1 MLTGIDDFYIQGKG
15 MNTKKDSNSTIPSI
29 PLAVVGIGSL
39 FPKAANK
46 STFWANIKN
55 KVDAITDVPE
65 THWRISDHYDLDP
78 KRADHTYGKRG
89 GFLDAVD
96 FNPLEFNIQPNIL
109 EAIDTSQL
117 LGLIAAREAL
127 RDAGYDP
134 AGEFARERVSV
145 LLGVTGALEM
155 VIPLGAR
162 LGYPIWKKALLD
174 SGVPTDVADEVV
186 ERISSAYVPW
196 QENSFPGLLGNVVAG
211 RISKQFNLGGSNS
224 VVDAACGSS
233 LSAVHMAAM
242 ELACGHADMV
252 ITGGIDTFNDIFMYT
267 CFSKTPALSPTNRV
281 CPFDESSD
289 GTLIGEGLG
298 LITLKRLEDAER
310 DGDHIYAVIKSVGS
324 GSDGKG
330 GAIYE
335 PSVRGQVRTLR
346 NAQKLAGIEPHDI
359 GLIEAHGTGTK
370 VGDATEIKALREVF
384 GESDGTPWCALGS
397 VKSQIGHAKAAAGAA
412 GLIKT
417 ILALHTKTLPPTINV
432 EKPQDVITAG
442 NTPFY
447 VNTETRPWVA
457 SSDKP
462 RRAGVSAF
470 GFGGSNFHC
479 ILEEYRH
486 QKRFCDWDG
495 APQILAWSAPGAA
508 ELKTAIEHSM
518 AQLPQEP
525 GTEDIRQF
533 GATTRAAF
541 DPGEAQRLCCCIDD
555 PARTH
560 EILLQ
565 ALTLV
570 EGDKEHAFTP
580 GGIYYSATSPVAA
593 TDAKTGVLFPGQGAQ
608 YPHMLRDLA
617 CHAPEMLEELELADA
632 TLHLEEKKK
641 LSNLIYPHSI
651 FNKAE
656 EDAATQNLQATQHAQ
671 PSIGAV
677 SFGAWRYLQRYG
689 LKAKAFAGHSYG
701 ELTALCA
708 AHSYMPTDLYQL
720 SHLRGSLMRGDGSDK
735 GTMLAVSAPLE
746 KIEKLIVQEDLDLI
760 IANKNTP
767 QQGVLSGARSEIE
780 RAAKACKK
788 AGMRCIPLDV
798 AAAFHSSLVANASVP
813 FRTELDRIEIRTP
826 ETHVYANKSGALYP
840 SKSDEIRTLLAEQIA
855 SPVEFVRQIEQMHA
869 DGITTFVEIGPGA
882 RLSGMVKKILPQD
895 VHIVTLDASNG
906 KRNGMSDVA
915 RCLAQLAA
923 LGLPL
928 KLKRWDEDFAH
939 ACLENPQQEDK
950 KPRMSIKICGANY
963 VKERDPIPPSTR
975 TLVDEGKFAAAEG
988 GIQTDHSRTE
998 SARPAHEQHVQK
1010 YHSNPVTPPTSGATE
1025 KISASTSASLQTLRS
1040 QMSILQKMQED
1051 TARLHEQFLA
1061 GQNQALQSMRNLMG
1075 QPQDP
1080 AQKHMPSQ
1088 GSEYAHSPASSAPV
1102 KTSDAET
1109 TALQQNADTQAQHAD
1124 QGPDVAAE
1132 LLNIVAEKTGY
1143 PTEMLELD
1151 MSLDADLGIDSI
1163 KRVEILSAVQ
1173 EQLPHLPSVE
1183 PQQLSALQTL
1193 RQIVETLNSAAAE
1206 AAPPQGTSNSSHG
1219 SVPDMDVAAELI
1231 SIVAEKTGYPT
1242 EMLELDM
1249 SLDADLGIDSIKRV
1263 EILSAVQEQLP
1274 HLPSVEP
1281 QQLSALQTLRQIV
1294 ETLEDQASTSVTV
1307 TLSEESGSID
1317 AARPER
1323 STSDR
1328 PGIQRRI
1335 IRPGVLE
1342 QPRSTLRIKDPIWIV
1357 DDASPL
1363 SESVARSLEHKG
1375 YKTKIISP
1383 TATEVPQRLGGLL
1396 ILAPAMGT
1404 DSNFLRDAFTLLQR
1418 CASALHA
1425 AAADAEAIFFTLS
1438 RLDGSFAFT
1447 PGSPLQ
1453 DPISGGLAGL
1463 SKTAAHE
1470 WSDIICR
1477 ALDLDPLMPLEEQV
1491 EQVVYELSHG
1501 GPTEVA
1507 ISSTGITTPRLE
1519 DAHLPSETAHMNLS
1533 SGDVVIISGGGRGV
1547 TAEVALQLAQAAQP
1561 TLLLLGRSPLPEMEE
1576 PWLQSAT
1583 NDAEIKQALL
1593 KHATTKM
1600 SPKEISAQ
1608 CNAILNQRE
1617 LRRNIARLEEAG
1629 AQVIYQALDIRDAD
1643 AVNAAVAQ
1651 AREHGPI
1658 RGIIHGAGVLADK
1671 SIEDK
1676 TAQQFDLVY
1685 STKIA
1690 GLQSMLQATVDDSL
1704 DFIAL
1709 FSSSTGRFGRS
1720 GQIDYAVANEV
1731 LNKTAQALARQ
1742 HDDCRVLAL
1751 NWGPWNGGMVNTGLK
1766 KLFASEGIEVID
1778 LEAGSRY
1785 LLQELAAKSSDVE
1798 LVILGSHADTPAKQQ
1813 PQASTTQLPDS
1824 VLKMPVSCRHIPAL
1838 RDHVLNAHA
1847 VVPMA
1852 LSAEWLALG
1861 AMHNFPG
1868 MTFSGFDHL
1877 RIYRGITLDKDTEQ
1891 QIELRCG
1898 QIEPDQAE
1906 AGTYRVPMQVCDA
1919 ASWHIFSSAEIILAD
1934 ALSEERPSAL
1944 SLDVPESAQEDQSSI
1959 YADARLFHGPAFQGL
1974 KQVLGLDET
1983 GIKAM
1988 AYNASTPADWMASPL
2003 RHTWLSAPLLLDC
2016 SFQLMI
2022 LWCNAVKQKGSLPSY
2037 IRRYR
2042 QHVES
2047 VAASS
2052 VEIRCRINTFSESMV
2067 GADIDFIQPDDNKVI
2082 ARLEGYECT
2091 MADNLDTAFARNI
2104 LE

>member
-1 MLTGIDDFYIQGKG
+1 
-15 MNTKKDSNSTIPSI
+15 MNTQADANAPIPAI
-29 PLAVVGIGSL
+29 PLAVIGIGSL
-39 FPKAANK
+39 FPKAADK

-65 THWRISDHYDLDP
+65 THWRLSDHYDPDP

-134 AGEFARERVSV
+134 AGDFARERVSV

-174 SGVPTDVADEVV
+174 SGVPADVADEVV
-186 ERISSAYVPW
+186 ERISASYVPW

-335 PSVRGQVRTLR
+335 PSIKGQVRTLR
-346 NAQKLAGIEPHDI
+346 NAQKLAGVEPRDI

-412 GLIKT
+412 GLIKS
-417 ILALHTKTLPPTINV
+417 ILALHTKVLPPTINV
-432 EKPQDVITAG
+432 EKPQEIITSG

-447 VNTETRPWVA
+447 VNTETRPWVV
-457 SSDKP
+457 SDNKP

-486 QKRFCDWDG
+486 QKRFNDWDG
-495 APQILAWSAPGAA
+495 VSQILAWSGTSAA
-508 ELKTAIEHSM
+508 ELKADIETTLGK
-518 AQLPQEP
+518 LPHQVGSEYL
-525 GTEDIRQF
+525 RKL
-533 GATTRAAF
+533 GADTRAGF
-541 DPGEAQRLCCCIDD
+541 DPNAPQRLCCCIDD
-555 PARTH
+555 TAKARD
-560 EILLQ
+560 ILEQ
-565 ALTLV
+565 ACALV
-570 EGDKEHAFTP
+570 GGDKEQVSTP
-580 GGIYYSATSPVAA
+580 NGIYYSAIEPVAV
-593 TDAKTGVLFPGQGAQ
+593 TSAKAAVLFPGQGAQ
-608 YPHMLRDLA
+608 YPFMLRDLA
-617 CHAPEMLEELELADA
+617 CHAPEMLEELERADT
-632 TLHLEEKKK
+632 TLSLEHGKK
-641 LSNLIYPHSI
+641 LSNLIYPHSV
-651 FNKAE
+651 FSQE
-656 EDAATQNLQATQHAQ
+656 EKDAAAANLQATPHAQ
-671 PSIGAV
+671 PAIGAV

-689 LKAKAFAGHSYG
+689 LEAQAFAGHSYG

-708 AHSYMPTDLYQL
+708 AHCYTPSELYQL
-720 SHLRGSLMRGDGSDK
+720 SHLRGTLMRGDGSDK
-735 GTMLAVSAPLE
+735 GTMLAVSASLAE
-746 KIEKLIVQEDLDLI
+746 IEELIAREDLDLV

-767 QQGVLSGARSEIE
+767 QQGVLSGARAEIE
-780 RAAKACKK
+780 RAAAACKK
-788 AGMRCIPLDV
+788 SGMRSIPLDV
-798 AAAFHSSLVANASVP
+798 AAAFHSSLVAEASAP
-813 FRTELDRIEIRTP
+813 FRTELEQIEISAP
-826 ETHVYANKSGALYP
+826 EAQVYANKSGSVYP
-840 SKSDEIRTLLAEQIA
+840 PEAEKIRTLLSDQIA
-855 SPVEFVRQIEQMHA
+855 SPVEFVRQIEQMHT
-869 DGITTFVEIGPGA
+869 DGINIFVEIGPGA

-906 KRNGMSDVA
+906 KRHGMSDVA
-915 RCLAQLAA
+915 RCLGQLAV

-928 KLKRWDEDFAH
+928 DLKRWDEDYART
-939 ACLENPQQEDK
+939 CLENKEDKDK
-950 KPRMSIKICGANY
+950 KPRMSISICGANY
-963 VKERDPIPPSTR
+963 VKEREPVPPSSR
-975 TLVDEGKFAAAEG
+975 TLIDRSEVEAQMKDARASSPQPQAGNPQSNIG
-988 GIQTDHSRTE
+988 GE
-998 SARPAHEQHVQK
+998 SLS
-1010 YHSNPVTPPTSGATE
+1010 SNPSDSAQHAPAPASG
-1025 KISASTSASLQTLRS
+1025 SVQMLRA

-1061 GQNQALQSMRNLMG
+1061 GQTQALQNMRSLMG
-1075 QPQDP
+1075 QPHEQAAQATQRAASHQEMSTPSSAYTQSAP
-1080 AQKHMPSQ
+1080 AQEVSPPDSVTSTPSDP
-1088 GSEYAHSPASSAPV
+1088 GASDIPTHGAR
-1102 KTSDAET
+1102 TETGHDIAE
-1109 TALQQNADTQAQHAD
+1109 
-1124 QGPDVAAE
+1124 E
-1132 LLNIVAEKTGY
+1132 LLSIVAEKTGY
-1143 PTEMLELD
+1143 PQEMLELD

-1193 RQIVETLNSAAAE
+1193 RQIVDTLSSAAAE
-1206 AAPPQGTSNSSHG
+1206 VAPQADTPPSTAST
-1219 SVPDMDVAAELI
+1219 PDIDIASELLE
-1231 SIVAEKTGYPT
+1231 IVAEKTGYPQ

-1294 ETLEDQASTSVTV
+1294 DTLSSAADIETSNDEPEATDSTSTGRYV
-1307 TLSEESGSID
+1307 SG
-1317 AARPER
+1317 
-1323 STSDR
+1323 R
-1328 PGIQRRI
+1328 PGIKRQI
-1335 IRPGVLE
+1335 IRTLE
-1342 QPRSTLRIKDPIWIV
+1342 VEASRSSLQIKDPIWIV
-1357 DDASPL
+1357 DDASSL
-1363 SESVARSLEHKG
+1363 SEGVARELEKSG
-1375 YKTKIISP
+1375 YQTKIISP
-1383 TATEVPQRLGGLL
+1383 ATSEMPQRLGGLV
-1396 ILAPAMGT
+1396 IPAPEMGT

-1418 CASALHA
+1418 CAPALHA
-1425 AAADAEAIFFTLS
+1425 GAGDADAVFITIS
-1438 RLDGSFAFT
+1438 RLDGSFAFSE
-1447 PGSPLQ
+1447 GSPLH

-1463 SKTAAHE
+1463 SKTAGHE
-1470 WSDIICR
+1470 WQDITCR
-1477 ALDLDPLMPLEEQV
+1477 ALDLDPLMPMHDQIERV
-1491 EQVVYELSHG
+1491 IYEISHA
-1501 GPTEVA
+1501 GPAEVG
-1507 ISSTGITTPRLE
+1507 ISRSG
-1519 DAHLPSETAHMNLS
+1519 LS
-1533 SGDVVIISGGGRGV
+1533 SLVLKDSSLPAGAQHLSLKRDDVVIISGGGRGV
-1547 TAEVALQLAQAAQP
+1547 TAEVALQLAQATQP
-1561 TLLLLGRSPLPEMEE
+1561 TLLLLGRSPLPDTEE

-1583 NDAEIKQALL
+1583 SEAEIKQALL

-1600 SPKEISAQ
+1600 SPKEISTQ
-1608 CNAILNQRE
+1608 CDAILNQRE
-1617 LRRNIARLEEAG
+1617 LRRNIARMENAG
-1629 AQVIYQALDIRDAD
+1629 SRVIYEALDIRDAEG
-1643 AVNAAVAQ
+1643 VNTVVAK
-1651 AREHGPI
+1651 ARVHGPI
-1658 RGIIHGAGVLADK
+1658 RGVIHGAGVLADK

-1676 TAQQFDLVY
+1676 TIQQFDLVY
-1685 STKIA
+1685 STKIE
-1690 GLQSMLQATVDDSL
+1690 GLQALLHACGDDNL

-1731 LNKTAQALARQ
+1731 LNKTAQALARR
-1742 HDDCRVLAL
+1742 HDGCRVLSL
-1751 NWGPWNGGMVNTGLK
+1751 NWGPWDGGMVNAGLK

-1785 LLQELAAKSSDVE
+1785 LLHELAAGGSDVE
-1798 LVILGSHADTPAKQQ
+1798 LVILGSHKNGTPDQQ
-1813 PQASTTQLPDS
+1813 TPPPATRLPQS
-1824 VLKMPVSCRHIPAL
+1824 VLQIPVSCRHIPAL
-1838 RDHVLNAHA
+1838 RDHVFNARA

-1868 MTFSGFDHL
+1868 MSFYGFEHL
-1877 RIYRGITLDKDTEQ
+1877 RVVNGIILTQDSEQ
-1891 QIELRCG
+1891 DIELRCG
-1898 QIEPDQAE
+1898 QMEPDQE
-1906 AGTYRVPMQVCDA
+1906 EPGSYRVPMQVCDA
-1919 ASWHIFSSAEIILAD
+1919 VSGQIYSSAEVVLAD
-1934 ALSEERPSAL
+1934 SLPANSPAPLP
-1944 SLDVPESAQEDQSSI
+1944 LDVSGKNQEEHKSI
-1959 YADARLFHGPAFQGL
+1959 YADKRLFHGPAFQGL
-1974 KQVLGLDET
+1974 DQVLGQDRS

-1988 AYNASTPADWMASPL
+1988 AHQIGTPADWMQSPL
-2003 RHTWLSAPLLLDC
+2003 RHTWLSAPPLLDC

-2022 LWCNAVKQKGSLPSY
+2022 LWSNAMKQMGSLPSY

-2042 QHVES
+2042 QYT
-2047 VAASS
+2047 ASTGTDQ
-2052 VEIRCRINTFSESMV
+2052 VEIRCLVNACNGATLK
-2067 GADIDFIQPDDNKVI
+2067 ADIDFILPEHNRVF
-2082 ARLEGYECT
+2082 ARIEGYECT
-2091 MADNLDTAFARNI
+2091 MAENLDSAFARTS